1 MREPTSADEPTA
13 YESVV
18 AITSDVTPPVAS
30 YPTEYIVSLH
40 GDPVWQAIWNAIKD
54 WDISRTGA
62 GSYHAPTGDDAT
74 HIYEA
79 VRRRCEICGSGMDK

>member
-1 MREPTSADEPTA
+1 MPTPTHDSLGNELPEVDEWFAEQKT
-13 YESVV
+13 YS
-18 AITSDVTPPVAS
+18 
-30 YPTEYIVSLH
+30 TEHIVSLH
-40 GDPVWQAIWNAIKD
+40 GDPVWQAIWNAIKG

-79 VRRRCEICGSGMDK
+79 VKRRCEICGSGMSR